1 MTTGRKITL
10 IVFPVNDLAAAK
22 ALYSEFL
29 GIEPYV
35 DSPYYVGYRV
45 EGLEI
50 GLDPNAQAQGFATPI
65 SYVDTANIQGSVK
78 ALVEAGGE
86 VVQNAMD
93 VGGGLLVARLKDAD
107 GNLLGVRQPPK

>member
-35 DSPYYVGYRV
+35 DSP
-45 EGLEI
+45 
-50 GLDPNAQAQGFATPI
+50 
-65 SYVDTANIQGSVK
+65 
-78 ALVEAGGE
+78 
-86 VVQNAMD
+86 
-93 VGGGLLVARLKDAD
+93 
-107 GNLLGVRQPPK
+107 